1 MPNAPIGTQGAWTAA
16 LIHDHELHISGRAY
30 HRGTSTA
37 ACHASTYT
45 TDYMCYRALHC
56 AKLRCCICRHDCTP
70 YHGRSSHYCTHI
82 QSTQN
87 QDLLTITLT
96 SREVCSP
103 ARRQH
108 IRQQTR
114 AWHMEPPQRT
124 HLVGS
129 WKWEDSI
136 IGKTC
141 GTQYQGSLQSS
152 SNTPSYLP
160 CFANANAPLQAA
172 TRPSGTLPERRSDRG
187 SGTQAEA
194 TEGLDKIAQCH
205 AKEHPC
211 IMHT

>member
-1 MPNAPIGTQGAWTAA
+1 MITSCTYLAARITEGLQLQLATPVLTLQTTCAIVLCIVLSPSAVYAGTIA
-16 LIHDHELHISGRAY
+16 H
-30 HRGTSTA
+30 
-37 ACHASTYT
+37 
-45 TDYMCYRALHC
+45 
-56 AKLRCCICRHDCTP
+56 
-70 YHGRSSHYCTHI
+70 RSSHYCTHI

-87 QDLLTITLT
+87 QDLMTITQT

-103 ARRQH
+103 AWRQR
-108 IRQQTR
+108 IGQQTR

-152 SNTPSYLP
+152 SNTPSYLSRL
-160 CFANANAPLQAA
+160 ANANAPLQAA
-172 TRPSGTLPERRSDRG
+172 TRPSKTLQERGSDRG

-194 TEGLDKIAQCH
+194 TEGSGKLAQCR
-205 AKEHPC
+205 KEYAH
-211 IMHT
+211 ITHT